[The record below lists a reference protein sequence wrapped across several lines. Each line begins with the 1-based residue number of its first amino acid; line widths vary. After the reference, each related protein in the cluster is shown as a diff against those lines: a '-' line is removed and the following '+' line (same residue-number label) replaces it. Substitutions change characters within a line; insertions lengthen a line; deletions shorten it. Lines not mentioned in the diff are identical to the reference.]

1 MSSQNENETVIQLE
15 DLNVDLR
22 SKFAKFDVN
31 NDGKLTNENLVQGI
45 ITLQKQSDTYKK
57 TLWFFALPLFLV
69 LLGCI
74 LGVSIGA
81 IKLTKDSF
89 VKNSELI
96 DSSGKTVVTGYSDK
110 FDSVAEWI
118 AKNDFSTFNKIDL
131 DGAGFIQINNAFN
144 LPNDKILLDSDWAV
158 IEFDKI
164 SNGFNVTSKKDESLM
179 NNFEKDI
186 TTTIVTFFKNLNE
199 ENLNFETKTSMKFAG
214 TLKGGGSVICKPSG
228 VCGKKPNKPI

>member
-1 MSSQNENETVIQLE
+1 MPDTVIQLE

-45 ITLQKQSDTYKK
+45 VTLQKQSDTYKK

-89 VKNSELI
+89 VQNSELI
-96 DSSGKTVVTGYSDK
+96 DSSGKTIVTGYSDE
-110 FDSVAEWI
+110 FASVSDWLVN
-118 AKNDFSTFNKIDL
+118 NDFATFNKIDL
-131 DGAGFIQINNAFN
+131 DGAGFIQVNNVFRSSDN
-144 LPNDKILLDSDWAV
+144 KVLLDSDWAF
-158 IEFDKI
+158 IEYDSAVKLFNVEPKKDPIDMNKYELAAVASIETFFDKLDD
-164 SNGFNVTSKKDESLM
+164 SDVSEV
-179 NNFEKDI
+179 E
-186 TTTIVTFFKNLNE
+186 
-199 ENLNFETKTSMKFAG
+199 MKF
-214 TLKGGGSVICKPSG
+214 GGPPKSTRGGASIVCRPSG
-228 VCGKKPNKPI
+228 VCKPRGF